1 MISNKHPSSSR
12 TSGQALAEFAI
23 IIVFLSMMMFFIV
36 DAARVGWAWVTV
48 QGAARAGARYAS
60 TGNSGCK
67 TPPNRLDCVVDTVL
81 NYMETL
87 KLHEDPQAPWGTGNG
102 YRIEVWGVDENNQG
116 PWPEYPGAPG
126 KPVIVRAYY
135 WVPIITPFFK
145 PIRETIPV
153 YGQVTITN
161 ELFDSLGGTSAG
173 VGLPPPLPAIP
184 PAGPTPTF
192 TPTST
197 PTDIPTPT
205 PTITPTST
213 LVPTNTPEPSRCDT
227 HFDDYLVAGDA
238 SAPVTGQLDVPPSGI
253 KIYDLSETATPGLPR
268 QLGTG
273 TLDGPVGGHDCE
285 GYVSAVVSPTLQA
298 NHVILVQNDFD
309 GSWDT
314 EVVLPGTPTPPPPT
328 ETPVPPTATPSP
340 TATPISP
347 YIRLDPSCGYGPQV
361 NLTLEGYNWGNQS
374 SPVNLFWIEDG
385 SSPELKETL
394 PVGHPAD
401 FVRYWQLTSIY
412 AGTYTIEA
420 RSGSTIETASFEVPC
435 DSPTDLMVSDPV
447 ITNLPAAANEPFQV
461 QVSITNTGNIDTNQQ
476 FFIDVFLEP
485 SEVYTNTIPIYQ
497 SGGYLAVNNLDGGA
511 SKTLTITLPFG
522 FEDAVGENKEV
533 WAMVDSL
540 EQVDELQE
548 WNNIGGP
555 TFVTGIKAT
564 NLITPTPPLTG
575 TEEIGGLVLVSYG
588 GPTVPQNRAQ
598 VWLVDGDQVV
608 AATISDSAA
617 NYQFTNV
624 GTGTYTV
631 WACIPID
638 GRIYSGSL
646 PGVVPTNNFA
656 DILLME
662 AAGCPY
668 YPQP

>member
-1 MISNKHPSSSR
+1 
-12 TSGQALAEFAI
+12 
-23 IIVFLSMMMFFIV
+23 
-36 DAARVGWAWVTV
+36 
-48 QGAARAGARYAS
+48 
-60 TGNSGCK
+60 
-67 TPPNRLDCVVDTVL
+67 
-81 NYMETL
+81 
-87 KLHEDPQAPWGTGNG
+87 
-102 YRIEVWGVDENNQG
+102 
-116 PWPEYPGAPG
+116 
-126 KPVIVRAYY
+126 
-135 WVPIITPFFK
+135 
-145 PIRETIPV
+145 
-153 YGQVTITN
+153 
-161 ELFDSLGGTSAG
+161 
-173 VGLPPPLPAIP
+173 
-184 PAGPTPTF
+184 
-192 TPTST
+192 
-197 PTDIPTPT
+197 
-205 PTITPTST
+205 
-213 LVPTNTPEPSRCDT
+213 
-227 HFDDYLVAGDA
+227 
-238 SAPVTGQLDVPPSGI
+238 
-253 KIYDLSETATPGLPR
+253 
-268 QLGTG
+268 
-273 TLDGPVGGHDCE
+273 
-285 GYVSAVVSPTLQA
+285 
-298 NHVILVQNDFD
+298 
-309 GSWDT
+309 
-314 EVVLPGTPTPPPPT
+314 
-328 ETPVPPTATPSP
+328 
-340 TATPISP
+340 
-347 YIRLDPSCGYGPQV
+347 
-361 NLTLEGYNWGNQS
+361 
-374 SPVNLFWIEDG
+374 
-385 SSPELKETL
+385 
-394 PVGHPAD
+394 
-401 FVRYWQLTSIY
+401 
-412 AGTYTIEA
+412 
-420 RSGSTIETASFEVPC
+420 
-435 DSPTDLMVSDPV
+435 MVSDPV

-646 PGVVPTNNFA
+646 
-656 DILLME
+656 LS
-662 AAGCPY
+662 
-668 YPQP
+668 